1 MARVGVASYAGG
13 ERGGLASQ
21 TSSETSVKR
30 RRGLVSDDRR
40 QVLPAAL
47 AQIIL
52 EDKRRVGKIRSVF
65 LFVLM
70 LFSFTVNKMTSCD
83 IQLSKTIFSFSVC
96 EKGHRAF

>member
-1 MARVGVASYAGG
+1 MGRGG
-13 ERGGLASQ
+13 GHEGGLASQ

-65 LFVLM
+65 PFVLM